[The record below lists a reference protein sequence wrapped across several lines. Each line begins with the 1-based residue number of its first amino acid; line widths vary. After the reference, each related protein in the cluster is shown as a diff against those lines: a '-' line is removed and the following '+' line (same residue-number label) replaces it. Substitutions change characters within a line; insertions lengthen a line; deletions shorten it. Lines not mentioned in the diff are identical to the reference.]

1 MELHEETLETA
12 TVLSP
17 QGRIDSSN
25 AKDFEEALISRVQ
38 DGRPAILLDLA
49 ELRYI
54 SSAGLRVILLAAK
67 QQRGRQGKFALCA
80 LTTEVREVFEVS
92 GFGKI
97 LDIHAGRT
105 EALGAL

>member
-67 QQRGRQGKFALCA
+67 QQRGKQGKFALCA

-97 LDIHAGRT
+97 LDIHPGRA
-105 EALGAL
+105 EALATL